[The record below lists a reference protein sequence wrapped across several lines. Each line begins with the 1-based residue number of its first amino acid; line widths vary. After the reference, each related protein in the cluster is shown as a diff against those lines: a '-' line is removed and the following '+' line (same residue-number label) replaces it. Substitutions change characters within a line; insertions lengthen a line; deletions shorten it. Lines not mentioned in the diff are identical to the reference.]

1 MLEWNCWRDW
11 GGHSG
16 REEREIEKEVR
27 EGGRTS
33 RVRMKSEGHP
43 RGVRTLAD
51 PVQPGILDQ
60 TLSWPGCGTELS
72 MLTNARA
79 VE

>member
-27 EGGRTS
+27 DVTKCWEL
-33 RVRMKSEGHP
+33 VRSI
-43 RGVRTLAD
+43 T
-51 PVQPGILDQ
+51 
-60 TLSWPGCGTELS
+60 
-72 MLTNARA
+72 A
-79 VE
+79 VFIDR